1 MKANKECGKQMDGY
15 HDNDNGD
22 VDDDDDDGVA
32 CHV

>member
-22 VDDDDDDGVA
+22 DDDNDDGVA
-32 CHV
+32 CNV

>member
-22 VDDDDDDGVA
+22 GVA
-32 CHV
+32 CNV